1 MSVELYK
8 NIKLRCNLIQTL
20 LQTKIYSC
28 MKTQILSV
36 SITHHKTKKKK
47 KGKKAN
53 SKFFKKVFI

>member
-20 LQTKIYSC
+20 LRTKIYSC

-36 SITHHKTKKKK
+36 SITHHKTKKK
-47 KGKKAN
+47 GKK
-53 SKFFKKVFI
+53 SKQ

>member
-20 LQTKIYSC
+20 LRTKIYSC

-47 KGKKAN
+47 KGKK
-53 SKFFKKVFI
+53 SKQ